1 MLTEYD
7 IIFRL
12 IFSAFLGGLIGLERE
27 KHSQPAG
34 LRTHIILAIGS
45 SIAMCISINLSMQ
58 FHTTATNGD
67 PERLAAQVIS
77 GIGFLGA
84 GAIFRYGTGVK
95 GLTTASSL
103 WTTAII
109 GLSVGAGY
117 TNIGVVATIL
127 VLFVLVGLDIFEKTY
142 LRGSATRTVYIK
154 GNDRPRFVEEIKSLL
169 SQFNISIKSVNFSKD
184 VQNNEIE
191 IESITKVLYDQDLD
205 GIIGAVSRVE
215 GIVTFKIN

>member
-95 GLTTASSL
+95 
-103 WTTAII
+103 
-109 GLSVGAGY
+109 
-117 TNIGVVATIL
+117 
-127 VLFVLVGLDIFEKTY
+127 
-142 LRGSATRTVYIK
+142 
-154 GNDRPRFVEEIKSLL
+154 
-169 SQFNISIKSVNFSKD
+169 
-184 VQNNEIE
+184 
-191 IESITKVLYDQDLD
+191 
-205 GIIGAVSRVE
+205 
-215 GIVTFKIN
+215 

>member
-1 MLTEYD
+1 
-7 IIFRL
+7 
-12 IFSAFLGGLIGLERE
+12 
-27 KHSQPAG
+27 
-34 LRTHIILAIGS
+34 
-45 SIAMCISINLSMQ
+45 
-58 FHTTATNGD
+58 
-67 PERLAAQVIS
+67 
-77 GIGFLGA
+77 
-84 GAIFRYGTGVK
+84 
-95 GLTTASSL
+95 SSL